1 MTWPP
6 VPPGHR
12 HGGSPSP
19 TRCEKDQGSS
29 VGRGRRA
36 SAFIGAG
43 SQPQGP
49 AGAPAQSSWG
59 TAAAGTS
66 SRAPS
71 VPRSGALA
79 PPSAS
84 RSLAAAQCSP
94 APSTRTP
101 AQTHGVGDVVG
112 DVVAAAP
119 FPPGMPASSPGELPP
134 EPSPLHRSSVC
145 FLFLSSHQDERSRR
159 AGLCSLNRLDRDPI
173 CIIEYTCFTGL
184 LGQ

>member
-12 HGGSPSP
+12 HRGNHSP

-36 SAFIGAG
+36 SGFIGAG

-79 PPSAS
+79 PLLAS

-101 AQTHGVGDVVG
+101 AQRHGVG

-119 FPPGMPASSPGELPP
+119 FPPGMPASSPRRAPSRAEP
-134 EPSPLHRSSVC
+134 PSPL
-145 FLFLSSHQDERSRR
+145 
-159 AGLCSLNRLDRDPI
+159 LCLLPVSLLPP
-173 CIIEYTCFTGL
+173 G
-184 LGQ
+184 